1 MTSLTPFMNY
11 LKFFLTSCG
20 SPLMLNFYYKRLAI
34 YPKNPWDDFETWQDT
49 RGGWAT
55 KSKYRMVVISLYLH
69 QVKKV
74 RKNLVVI
81 AYELSKEYPHE
92 REAGQYW
99 QIAILL
105 TFCATTRFLPASLSK
120 KKTCQLFLFSQIAAI
135 FLKNIIYW
143 GKPALLCRGSF
154 FFNKTLF
161 SCTMWHTKLLKHCC
175 VE

>member
-1 MTSLTPFMNY
+1 
-11 LKFFLTSCG
+11 
-20 SPLMLNFYYKRLAI
+20 
-34 YPKNPWDDFETWQDT
+34 
-49 RGGWAT
+49 
-55 KSKYRMVVISLYLH
+55 MVVISLYLH

-120 KKTCQLFLFSQIAAI
+120 KKTSTFSFLANCCNISQ
-135 FLKNIIYW
+135 KYN
-143 GKPALLCRGSF
+143 LLG
-154 FFNKTLF
+154 
-161 SCTMWHTKLLKHCC
+161 
-175 VE
+175 